1 MFSFHFR
8 ILSYHQF
15 LQRGHLHLIVTI
27 LLQKIILLPVI
38 QKCSW
43 WYNILSGDSTS
54 DDQVILDAS
63 SKVLDQLVS
72 AKVKLLKEKR

>member
-1 MFSFHFR
+1 MFPFHFR

-27 LLQKIILLPVI
+27 LLQKTILLPVI

-43 WYNILSGDSTS
+43 YYNILSGNSTS

-63 SKVLDQLVS
+63 TNVYDQLVS
-72 AKVKLLKEKR
+72 AKLNLLKEKR